1 MSVAFNEV
9 PRIENAVQVRQ
20 GSRFVRWGENNTY
33 PQMLIDVSNQSPK
46 HKAILNAKQRFLGTL
61 KIQSAANPREAE
73 RLMNSINA
81 SQSFDE
87 LFEDVKTDLLHFGGF
102 ALVWEWNAKGGC
114 ASIERLPFQGVR
126 TNEELDY
133 FWYRKDWRKTNK
145 PIQEFAKFD
154 DENRVGKQL
163 IYYREPSAGL
173 DVYPIP
179 EYIAALKSIFTDA
192 MIADFHQSNLSN
204 GFFPGAI
211 ISFYNGEPE
220 PEEKT
225 AIERALNRKYS
236 GTNNTG
242 KAFIT
247 FNQPGANAVT
257 VDKFD
262 TNGHGEQFDT
272 LNKKVQED
280 IFVAHN
286 VTSPMLFGV
295 RVEGQLGGRTE
306 MLDAFELFNTMYA
319 KPKQDTM
326 CKFFSWLFE
335 YNGLG
340 KNSVTAE
347 PLELFD
353 GEDTP
358 VNQLPTNPS
367 VSPENKGTEQVDVS
381 VSDVTYNGAQIQA
394 AVDILAKVK
403 EGVLSEEQAVVF
415 LVQLLKL
422 EPAIA
427 QAMFSK
433 TSNAIVKLSAQEYI
447 EDTLEQIEKALVAF
461 NVLGEDAELFEELD
475 ACSVDGEGN
484 PIRKLA
490 FADDTESSIIDAKVL
505 KQLSKTPNAT
515 VKELGE
521 ALQMEEK
528 IVSASIERLI
538 KNGDITLKDRLD
550 SAREL
555 TKQGQ
560 ENITAKN
567 PVTGVEVRY
576 KYAKRIGV
584 SGDDIMPTTR
594 TFCRKMPR
602 NRLFSRAEIDQVSKV
617 VGWNVWSYRGGFYR
631 DPKTNLTSKSCR
643 HEWQQVIVKRK

>member
-1 MSVAFNEV
+1 MRVAFNEV
-9 PRIENAVQVRQ
+9 PRIENSVQVRN
-20 GSRFVRWGENNTY
+20 GSRFVRWGDNNTY

-46 HKAILNAKQRFLGTL
+46 HKAILNAKLRFLGTL

-73 RLMNSINA
+73 RLMSSINA

-154 DENRVGKQL
+154 DENRIGKQL

-347 PLELFD
+347 PLELFAD
-353 GEDTP
+353 QPKQATI
-358 VNQLPTNPS
+358 PT
-367 VSPENKGTEQVDVS
+367 Q
-381 VSDVTYNGAQIQA
+381 
-394 AVDILAKVK
+394 
-403 EGVLSEEQAVVF
+403 
-415 LVQLLKL
+415 
-422 EPAIA
+422 
-427 QAMFSK
+427 M
-433 TSNAIVKLSAQEYI
+433 SAQEYI
-447 EDTLEQIEKALVAF
+447 EDTIEEIEKALVAF
-461 NVLGEDAELFEELD
+461 NVLGEDAELFEELES
-475 ACSVDGEGN
+475 CSVDGEGN
-484 PIRKLA
+484 PVRKLA
-490 FADDTESSIIDAKVL
+490 FADDTQSSIIDAKVL

-528 IVSASIERLI
+528 VVSASIERLI

>member
-1 MSVAFNEV
+1 
-9 PRIENAVQVRQ
+9 
-20 GSRFVRWGENNTY
+20 
-33 PQMLIDVSNQSPK
+33 MLIDVSNQSPK

-61 KIQSAANPREAE
+61 KIQSAVNQREAE
-73 RLMNSINA
+73 RLMSSINA

-87 LFEDVKTDLLHFGGF
+87 LWDDVKTDLLHFGGF

-286 VTSPMLFGV
+286 VTSPMLFGI

-347 PLELFD
+347 PLELFAD
-353 GEDTP
+353 QP
-358 VNQLPTNPS
+358 
-367 VSPENKGTEQVDVS
+367 K
-381 VSDVTYNGAQIQA
+381 QA
-394 AVDILAKVK
+394 AIPT
-403 EGVLSEEQAVVF
+403 Q
-415 LVQLLKL
+415 
-422 EPAIA
+422 
-427 QAMFSK
+427 M
-433 TSNAIVKLSAQEYI
+433 SAQEYI
-447 EDTLEQIEKALVAF
+447 EDTIEEIEKALVAF

-528 IVSASIERLI
+528 VVSGSIERLI

-567 PVTGVEVRY
+567 PITGVEVRY

-584 SGDDIMPTTR
+584 SGDDIMQTTR

-602 NRLFSRAEIDQVSKV
+602 NRLFSRAEIDQVSNV

>member
-9 PRIENAVQVRQ
+9 PRIENSVQVRQ
-20 GSRFVRWGENNTY
+20 GTRFVRWGENNTY

-81 SQSFDE
+81 SQSFYE
-87 LFEDVKTDLLHFGGF
+87 LWDDVKTDLLHFGGF

-154 DENRVGKQL
+154 DENRIGKQL

-347 PLELFD
+347 SLELFAD
-353 GEDTP
+353 QP
-358 VNQLPTNPS
+358 
-367 VSPENKGTEQVDVS
+367 K
-381 VSDVTYNGAQIQA
+381 QA
-394 AVDILAKVK
+394 AIPT
-403 EGVLSEEQAVVF
+403 Q
-415 LVQLLKL
+415 
-422 EPAIA
+422 
-427 QAMFSK
+427 M
-433 TSNAIVKLSAQEYI
+433 SAQEYI
-447 EDTLEQIEKALVAF
+447 EDTLEEIEKALIAF

-515 VKELGE
+515 VKELGD

-528 IVSASIERLI
+528 VVSASIERLI

-560 ENITAKN
+560 ENITARN

-602 NRLFSRAEIDQVSKV
+602 TRLFSRAEIDQVSKV
-617 VGWNVWSYRGGFYR
+617 VGWNVWSYRGGYYR
-631 DPKTNLTSKSCR
+631 NPNTGLTSKSCR